1 MENYDETD
9 TGIKLEFNEQ
19 FYKLSLIPEEEQK
32 ETLEWMYLFLRESGI
47 TDTRILRILFSVAH
61 HLPKRLVVKT
71 MERCLLYNSKSPAYF
86 QKALQTELAAYI
98 EDARSYLRWIKN
110 AWQIL
115 ENIKLG
121 AEASI
126 MDVTKSKTLKDFFI
140 DAGVDISNF
149 SLAGDNAEEILQE
162 VEDKLLYRWKFVGK
176 YAEKYGWNSLLPPE
190 KNLQTE

>member
-19 FYKLSLIPEEEQK
+19 FYKMSLIPEEEQK

-71 MERCLLYNSKSPAYF
+71 MERCLLYNCKTPAYF

-98 EDARSYLRWIKN
+98 EDARSYLRWIKK

-115 ENIKLG
+115 QNIRSG

-140 DAGVDISNF
+140 DASVDISNF
-149 SLAGDNAEEILQE
+149 SLNDDNAEEILQE